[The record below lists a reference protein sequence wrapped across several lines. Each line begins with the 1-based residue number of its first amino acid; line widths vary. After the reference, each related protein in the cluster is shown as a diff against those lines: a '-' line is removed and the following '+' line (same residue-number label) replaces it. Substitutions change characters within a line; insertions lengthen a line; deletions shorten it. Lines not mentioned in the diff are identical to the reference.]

1 MTHDSDLSLSQQV
14 SDKNRLSIKNGL
26 SIKNYLDYAYDN
38 LILPLPISKNNTFED
53 AMKIKEDI
61 EKLGGIVQIV

>member
-1 MTHDSDLSLSQQV
+1 MY
-14 SDKNRLSIKNGL
+14 DKNILP
-26 SIKNYLDYAYDN
+26 IKNYLDYEYDT